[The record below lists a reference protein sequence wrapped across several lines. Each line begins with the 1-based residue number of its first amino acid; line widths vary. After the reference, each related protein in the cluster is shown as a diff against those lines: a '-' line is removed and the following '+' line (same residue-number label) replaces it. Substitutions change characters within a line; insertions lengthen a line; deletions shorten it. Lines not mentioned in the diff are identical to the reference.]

1 MAELLAV
8 LTLPVIEPILTSNRY
23 VRYSY
28 DKALEVFAAES
39 NSIDL
44 TLAVPIFVLV
54 IVDVDVKLILELG
67 TQ

>member
-1 MAELLAV
+1 
-8 LTLPVIEPILTSNRY
+8 
-23 VRYSY
+23 
-28 DKALEVFAAES
+28 LEVFEAES

-54 IVDVDVKLILELG
+54 ILVVDVKLILELG